1 MAHHKSCKKRIRQSA
16 VIRERNRLYSK
27 TMRNAVRDLRAMT
40 SKSEAQEKLHKT
52 TALIDKVA
60 KRNQI
65 HKNKAANLK
74 SSLARFVN
82 SL

>member
-1 MAHHKSCKKRIRQSA
+1 MAHHKSCKKRMRQSA

-27 TMRNAVRDLRAMT
+27 TMRNSVRDLRAMEN
-40 SKSEAQEKLHKT
+40 KSEAQEKLHKT
-52 TALIDKVA
+52 

-74 SSLARFVN
+74 SSLTKFVN